1 MKPRLLFKKEKGLV
15 LSALK
20 HECGEIRLRN
30 YIYPIV
36 SRFAEYYE
44 TRYGVPKRE
53 LITISYAYFDYTLKR
68 YKERLIEMKAGSTAY
83 YSFSS
88 YYIWYIQQSIETYL
102 GIAKYP
108 LKDIAP
114 RVQA

>member
-1 MKPRLLFKKEKGLV
+1 MKPRLLFKKEKVLV
-15 LSALK
+15 QRALK
-20 HECGEIRLRN
+20 SEAGEITLRN

-44 TRYGVPKRE
+44 PRFSVPKDE
-53 LITISYAYFDYTLKR
+53 LISISYTYFDYTLKR
-68 YKERLIEMKAGSTAY
+68 YKERLVEMKAGSTGY

-108 LKDIAP
+108 LKEITP
-114 RVQA
+114 RVQK